1 MSRKN
6 LKKMWIIVMALVM
19 LMGNSLSVL
28 AASYNVNDL
37 SVGQELQNG
46 DEVYF
51 TNIYYTG
58 QLDIYVNNTHQIE
71 VNYPNSTAL
80 KSDSYRL
87 TSRCRVQSVTVMEVD
102 SSSPDPAVLKLEVL
116 TGSATPSTKP
126 GKSEHHHNFQWKIV
140 KDPTLREDGLA
151 QSVCE
156 CGAVEAQQPVSSGT
170 AFINM
175 VRDKIE
181 AAPEGGTVE
190 ISSELYFCY
199 TAKIMKALQARPD
212 VSLKTNY
219 LTEDGTWH
227 TFTIPAGSAPSGD
240 TQFYGF
246 TGLANYY
253 NGGSGDCDH
262 VHDEVCGGEENCEH
276 VHDEDC
282 DIEED
287 CEHIHDEACGGEEN
301 CEHVHDENC
310 DTEEDCE
317 HIHDEACGYVEGT
330 DAGCTHVH
338 NEDC

>member
-1 MSRKN
+1 MSKKN
-6 LKKMWIIVMALVM
+6 LKKLLVVTMAMVM
-19 LMGNSLSVL
+19 LFGNSLSVL
-28 AASYNVNDL
+28 AATYDFADLTVGQKLTEDDTVTFNGYNNSPEVKYDDTLWVND
-37 SVGQELQNG
+37 GNG
-46 DEVYF
+46 GITINTSPYF
-51 TNIYYTG
+51 MTIDSGYIYYVKHKEEFLYYG
-58 QLDIYVNNTHQIE
+58 SPKPRLDL
-71 VNYPNSTAL
+71 STTPIAP
-80 KSDSYRL
+80 
-87 TSRCRVQSVTVMEVD
+87 T
-102 SSSPDPAVLKLEVL
+102 
-116 TGSATPSTKP
+116 TPSTKP

-156 CGAVEAQQPVSSGT
+156 CGAVEAQQPVSSAT

-181 AAPEGGTVE
+181 AAPQGGTVE
-190 ISSELYFCY
+190 ISSEMYFCY

-227 TFTIPAGSAPSGD
+227 TFTIPAGSAPAGD

-287 CEHIHDEACGGEEN
+287 CEHIHDEACG
-301 CEHVHDENC
+301 
-310 DTEEDCE
+310 
-317 HIHDEACGYVEGT
+317 YVEGT

>member
-1 MSRKN
+1 MSKKN
-6 LKKMWIIVMALVM
+6 LKKLLVATMAMVM
-19 LMGNSLSVL
+19 LFGNSLSVL
-28 AASYNVNDL
+28 AADYNYNNL
-37 SVGQELQNG
+37 TVGQELTGG
-46 DEVYF
+46 DTVTFTGYSGDPEVYYDD
-51 TNIYYTG
+51 TLWGSDGDGGISINSLDSDTDVMTIANGRIYY
-58 QLDIYVNNTHQIE
+58 VKHKE
-71 VNYPNSTAL
+71 VL
-80 KSDSYRL
+80 FDGG
-87 TSRCRVQSVTVMEVD
+87 
-102 SSSPDPAVLKLEVL
+102 SSPTPRLDLSTTPIAP
-116 TGSATPSTKP
+116 TTPSTKP

-140 KDPTLREDGLA
+140 KDPTLYEDGLA

-156 CGAVEAQQPVSSGT
+156 CGAVEAQQPISAGT

-181 AAPEGGTVE
+181 AAPQGGTVE
-190 ISSELYFCY
+190 ISTEMYFCY

-227 TFTIPAGSAPSGD
+227 TFTIPAGSAPVGD

-276 VHDEDC
+276 VH
-282 DIEED
+282 
-287 CEHIHDEACGGEEN
+287 
-301 CEHVHDENC
+301 
-310 DTEEDCE
+310 
-317 HIHDEACGYVEGT
+317 
-330 DAGCTHVH
+330 

>member
-1 MSRKN
+1 MSKKN
-6 LKKMWIIVMALVM
+6 LKKLLVATMAMVM
-19 LMGNSLSVL
+19 LFGNSLSVL
-28 AASYNVNDL
+28 ATNYNYNDL
-37 SVGQELQNG
+37 TVGQELTGGDTVTFTGYSGAPRVYYDDTLWEAANVGGGININFVTDVMTISNG
-46 DEVYF
+46 Y
-51 TNIYYTG
+51 IYY
-58 QLDIYVNNTHQIE
+58 VKHKE
-71 VNYPNSTAL
+71 VLSG
-80 KSDSYRL
+80 
-87 TSRCRVQSVTVMEVD
+87 
-102 SSSPDPAVLKLEVL
+102 SSPTPRLDLSTTPIAP
-116 TGSATPSTKP
+116 TTPSTKP

-181 AAPEGGTVE
+181 AAPQGGTVE

-227 TFTIPAGSAPSGD
+227 TFTIPAGSAPAGD

-287 CEHIHDEACGGEEN
+287 CEHIHDEACG
-301 CEHVHDENC
+301 
-310 DTEEDCE
+310 
-317 HIHDEACGYVEGT
+317 YVEGT

>member
-1 MSRKN
+1 MSKKN
-6 LKKMWIIVMALVM
+6 LKKLLVATMAMVM
-19 LMGNSLSVL
+19 LFGNSLSVL
-28 AASYNVNDL
+28 AAVNYSFMNLPEAPEKQQVQD
-37 SVGQELQNG
+37 G
-46 DEVYF
+46 DEIFGNNFDVYIDGVLVAESA
-51 TNIYYTG
+51 TNKPITGDYYASRSG
-58 QLDIYVNNTHQIE
+58 DKLH
-71 VNYPNSTAL
+71 
-80 KSDSYRL
+80 L
-87 TSRCRVQSVTVMEVD
+87 TSITPTVIPGDGGETQKTNKTEPSQIVEVQ
-102 SSSPDPAVLKLEVL
+102 
-116 TGSATPSTKP
+116 
-126 GKSEHHHNFQWKIV
+126 KSNKTEHRHNFQWKIV

-156 CGAVEAQQPVSSGT
+156 CGVVEAQQPISAGT

-227 TFTIPAGSAPSGD
+227 TFTIPAGSAPAGD

-287 CEHIHDEACGGEEN
+287 CEHIHDEACG
-301 CEHVHDENC
+301 
-310 DTEEDCE
+310 
-317 HIHDEACGYVEGT
+317 YVEGT
-330 DAGCTHVH
+330 DADCAHVH

>member
-1 MSRKN
+1 MSKKN
-6 LKKMWIIVMALVM
+6 LKKLLVATMAMVM
-19 LMGNSLSVL
+19 LFGNSLSVL
-28 AASYNVNDL
+28 AATYDFADLTVGQKLTGGDTVTFNGYSANPRVYYDDTLWETANGGGGITIDFMADVMTIDNGYIYYVKQKGATSDSSPTPILDL
-37 SVGQELQNG
+37 S
-46 DEVYF
+46 
-51 TNIYYTG
+51 TTPIAPT
-58 QLDIYVNNTHQIE
+58 
-71 VNYPNSTAL
+71 
-80 KSDSYRL
+80 
-87 TSRCRVQSVTVMEVD
+87 
-102 SSSPDPAVLKLEVL
+102 
-116 TGSATPSTKP
+116 TPSTKP

-140 KDPTLREDGLA
+140 KDPTLHEDGLA

-276 VHDEDC
+276 VH
-282 DIEED
+282 
-287 CEHIHDEACGGEEN
+287 
-301 CEHVHDENC
+301 
-310 DTEEDCE
+310 
-317 HIHDEACGYVEGT
+317 
-330 DAGCTHVH
+330 

>member
-1 MSRKN
+1 MSKKN
-6 LKKMWIIVMALVM
+6 LKKLLVVTMAMVM
-19 LMGNSLSVL
+19 LFGNSLSVL
-28 AASYNVNDL
+28 AVDYDFDDLTVGQKLTDEDRVKFTGYGDFQEVHYDDTPWGVNGDGGISINSDPGTGYKVMTISNGYIYYVKHKEVLSGYSPMPRLDL
-37 SVGQELQNG
+37 S
-46 DEVYF
+46 
-51 TNIYYTG
+51 TPIAPT
-58 QLDIYVNNTHQIE
+58 
-71 VNYPNSTAL
+71 
-80 KSDSYRL
+80 
-87 TSRCRVQSVTVMEVD
+87 
-102 SSSPDPAVLKLEVL
+102 
-116 TGSATPSTKP
+116 TPSTKP

-140 KDPTLREDGLA
+140 KDPTLHEDGLA

-227 TFTIPAGSAPSGD
+227 TFTIPAGSAPAGD

-276 VHDEDC
+276 VH
-282 DIEED
+282 
-287 CEHIHDEACGGEEN
+287 
-301 CEHVHDENC
+301 
-310 DTEEDCE
+310 
-317 HIHDEACGYVEGT
+317 
-330 DAGCTHVH
+330 

>member
-1 MSRKN
+1 MSKKN
-6 LKKMWIIVMALVM
+6 LRKILVVAMAMVM
-19 LMGNSLSVL
+19 LFGNSLSVL
-28 AASYNVNDL
+28 ATNYNYNNL
-37 SVGQELQNG
+37 TVGQELTGGDTVTFTGYQANPKVHYDNTLWGSNG
-46 DEVYF
+46 DGGISINTSTDVMTIGSGY
-51 TNIYYTG
+51 IYYVKQTG
-58 QLDIYVNNTHQIE
+58 KT
-71 VNYPNSTAL
+71 
-80 KSDSYRL
+80 SDS
-87 TSRCRVQSVTVMEVD
+87 T
-102 SSSPDPAVLKLEVL
+102 PAPILDLS
-116 TGSATPSTKP
+116 TTPIAPTTPSTKP

-140 KDPTLREDGLA
+140 KDPTLYEDGLA

-227 TFTIPAGSAPSGD
+227 TFTIPAGGAPSGD

-287 CEHIHDEACGGEEN
+287 CEHIHDE
-301 CEHVHDENC
+301 
-310 DTEEDCE
+310 T
-317 HIHDEACGYVEGT
+317 CGYVEGT

>member
-1 MSRKN
+1 MSQKN
-6 LKKMWIIVMALVM
+6 LKKMCIVVMALVM

-37 SVGQELQNG
+37 SAGQELQNG

-51 TNIYYTG
+51 TNNYG
-58 QLDIYVNNTHQIE
+58 AGRLEIYVNNTYQTT
-71 VNYPNSTAL
+71 VRYPNNPASQ
-80 KSDSYRL
+80 SNSYRL
-87 TSRCRVQSVTVMEVD
+87 TGGCRVQSVITMASD
-102 SSSPDPAVLKLEVL
+102 TSSPAPAELKLEVL
-116 TGSATPSTKP
+116 TGSAIP
-126 GKSEHHHNFQWKIV
+126 GVNPGGAAQGTVQPEATEHHHDFQWKIV
-140 KDPTLREDGLA
+140 KEPTLHEDGLA

-156 CGAVEAQQPVSSGT
+156 CGAVEAQQPISSGT

-276 VHDEDC
+276 VH
-282 DIEED
+282 
-287 CEHIHDEACGGEEN
+287 
-301 CEHVHDENC
+301 
-310 DTEEDCE
+310 
-317 HIHDEACGYVEGT
+317 
-330 DAGCTHVH
+330 

>member
-1 MSRKN
+1 MSKKN
-6 LKKMWIIVMALVM
+6 LRKILVVAMAMVM
-19 LMGNSLSVL
+19 LFGNSLSVL
-28 AASYNVNDL
+28 ATDYNYNNL
-37 SVGQELQNG
+37 TVGQELTGGDTVTFTGYSGNPKVKYDDTLWGSDGDGGISINSLDSDTDVMTIANG
-46 DEVYF
+46 R
-51 TNIYYTG
+51 IYY
-58 QLDIYVNNTHQIE
+58 VKHKE
-71 VNYPNSTAL
+71 VL
-80 KSDSYRL
+80 FDGG
-87 TSRCRVQSVTVMEVD
+87 
-102 SSSPDPAVLKLEVL
+102 SSPTPRLDLSTTPIAP
-116 TGSATPSTKP
+116 TTPSTKP

-140 KDPTLREDGLA
+140 KDPTLYEDGLA

-181 AAPEGGTVE
+181 EAPQGGTVE
-190 ISSELYFCY
+190 ISSEMYFCY

-227 TFTIPAGSAPSGD
+227 TFTIPAGSAPVGD

-276 VHDEDC
+276 VH
-282 DIEED
+282 
-287 CEHIHDEACGGEEN
+287 
-301 CEHVHDENC
+301 
-310 DTEEDCE
+310 
-317 HIHDEACGYVEGT
+317 
-330 DAGCTHVH
+330 

>member
-1 MSRKN
+1 M
-6 LKKMWIIVMALVM
+6 LTLVTMAMVM
-19 LMGNSLSVL
+19 LFGNSLSVL
-28 AASYNVNDL
+28 AVDYSFSSLPVAPDKQQVQDGDWIVS
-37 SVGQELQNG
+37 GG
-46 DEVYF
+46 DEFYVYIDGVLDNNSMASSKPI
-51 TNIYYTG
+51 TGDYYASRSG
-58 QLDIYVNNTHQIE
+58 DAISGYKLH
-71 VNYPNSTAL
+71 
-80 KSDSYRL
+80 L
-87 TSRCRVQSVTVMEVD
+87 TSVTPTVIPGDGGEKTQE
-102 SSSPDPAVLKLEVL
+102 PK
-116 TGSATPSTKP
+116 AT
-126 GKSEHHHNFQWKIV
+126 EHHHNFQWKIV
-140 KDPTLREDGLA
+140 KDPTLHEDGLA

-190 ISSELYFCY
+190 ISSEMYFCY

-253 NGGSGDCDH
+253 NGGSGECDH

-287 CEHIHDEACGGEEN
+287 CEHIHDEACG
-301 CEHVHDENC
+301 
-310 DTEEDCE
+310 
-317 HIHDEACGYVEGT
+317 YVEGT